1 MSHHFWAW
9 KQAANWDFQRNI
21 SKIYEQFGNM
31 TPQKVMTHFAVDQKI
46 DKHGDGTKSIKIQP
60 FMAISVSVSMH

>member
-1 MSHHFWAW
+1 MSHHFRAW
-9 KQAANWDFQRNI
+9 KQEAKWDFQRNI

-46 DKHGDGTKSIKIQP
+46 DKHGTKSIKIQR